1 MNPQPVDLTTPQPA
15 VSTEPL
21 DSPPPPPRQVGI
33 QQLLQRLAAMATER
47 AAAADGDR
55 KQKLERVARLAE
67 ELDQALSDVE
77 VERGPGGSRPA

>member
-77 VERGPGGSRPA
+77 VERGPGGSQPA